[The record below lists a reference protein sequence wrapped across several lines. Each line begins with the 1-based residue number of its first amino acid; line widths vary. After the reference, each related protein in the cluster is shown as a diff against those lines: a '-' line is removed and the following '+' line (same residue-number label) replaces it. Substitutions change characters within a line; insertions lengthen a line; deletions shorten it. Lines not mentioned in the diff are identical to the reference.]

1 MAQSVKR
8 APASKQ
14 SVAYDYSRLARPIE
28 GQAPQEQMQVHK
40 GKATA
45 KVPYVKYGT
54 IVCGVFAAL
63 MVIVFSYMRV
73 TELTA
78 QNAALK
84 SDLETLESD
93 AKALDARKEQIFNL
107 TYVEDRA
114 RNALGMMKSDKSSVE
129 YLDLSQEDRVEIPQE
144 SAKAPAFINGLVKS
158 FNAVVE
164 YLN

>member
-14 SVAYDYSRLARPIE
+14 SVAYDYSRLARSAE
-28 GQAPQEQMQVHK
+28 AQAPQEQMQVHK
-40 GKATA
+40 GKAKA
-45 KVPYVKYGT
+45 RVPYVKYGT

-63 MVIVFSYMRV
+63 IVIVFSYMRV

-84 SDLETLESD
+84 SDLETLQSD
-93 AKALDARKEQIFNL
+93 AKGLDARKEQIFNL

-114 RNALGMMKSDKSSVE
+114 RNALGMMKSDKSQVE
-129 YLDLSQEDRVEIPQE
+129 YLDLSQEDRVEIPQGQ
-144 SAKAPAFINGLVKS
+144 SKAPGFISGLVKS